1 MMFWS
6 DKKHPSPPPAEQE
19 EQFVEWLLRYGKEF
33 EVFRKIYRENL
44 EPYFRLNKKSVLE
57 ELGNFPDKE
66 SLSDRLGELSLLYVQ
81 DIMPILEKEGGLR
94 ALGFRDTKA
103 QASIAMFQIK
113 VQIFHYILKYKYKD
127 DVTSYMETVCG
138 PLENIY
144 CE

>member
-1 MMFWS
+1 MFGS
-6 DKKHPSPPPAEQE
+6 DKKRPSPPPAEQE

-33 EVFRKIYRENL
+33 EVFRKIYRKNL
-44 EPYFRLNKKSVLE
+44 EPYLRLNKNSVLE

-66 SLSDRLGELSLLYVQ
+66 SLRDRLGEISLFYMQ
-81 DIMPILEKEGGLR
+81 NFMPIIEKEGGIR

-103 QASIAMFQIK
+103 QASIAMLQIK
-113 VQIFHYILKYKYKD
+113 LQIFHYILKYKYKD
-127 DVTSYMETVCG
+127 EATSDMETVCG